1 MILKLKLR
9 KFAKRSRTMSLRPCL
24 AKSLVWL
31 SMEPEHLLLAA
42 PLLMPELSGGRSLL
56 MLMAQESLLAAVLT
70 AAKTRPRLIEAPLT
84 WLAILPNPSW
94 QTGLGTPGNVSF
106 PWLLELARDSLRWLR
121 QLQRKGAT

>member
-1 MILKLKLR
+1 MAVWQALSSPLTTILRLKLR
-9 KFAKRSRTMSLRPCL
+9 NLGRRSRAMSQNPCL
-24 AKSLVWL
+24 GKSRVWS

-94 QTGLGTPGNVSF
+94 KTGLGTPGNVSF
-106 PWLLELARDSLRWLR
+106 PWLLELARD
-121 QLQRKGAT
+121 